1 MIKSFRCKDTQALF
15 EGRSLRCFQAIEPVA
30 TRRLHLLDKARDLQ
44 RDIGGIPGNRLEKL
58 HGDRAASGA
67 SASTNNGV
75 CALRGGRARYS
86 TWRSQI
92 TTEVTP

>member
-58 HGDRAASGA
+58 HGDRAGQWSIRI
-67 SASTNNGV
+67 NKQWRV
-75 CALRGGRARYS
+75 CF
-86 TWRSQI
+86 TWRKGEVFDVEI
-92 TTEVTP
+92 TDYH

>member
-58 HGDRAASGA
+58 HGDRAGQWSIRI
-67 SASTNNGV
+67 NKQWRV
-75 CALRGGRARYS
+75 CFV
-86 TWRSQI
+86 WRKGEAFDVEI
-92 TTEVTP
+92 TDYH

>member
-58 HGDRAASGA
+58 HGDRAGQWSIRI
-67 SASTNNGV
+67 NKQWRV
-75 CALRGGRARYS
+75 CFV
-86 TWRSQI
+86 WRKGEVFDVEI
-92 TTEVTP
+92 TDYH

>member
-58 HGDRAASGA
+58 HGDRAGQWSIRI
-67 SASTNNGV
+67 NKQWRV
-75 CALRGGRARYS
+75 CFI
-86 TWRSQI
+86 WRKGEAFDVEI
-92 TTEVTP
+92 ADYH